1 MAMGIAENDI
11 GSTAATLYYETLWP
25 RIQAAQAD
33 GEPLGCLPRL
43 EAAAATLL
51 RSALD
56 STTTTTTTT
65 NTTNATQEKEKPA
78 AASSTRSIKTSP
90 SAASKG
96 KGALKA
102 VTAAVAAATAPDVG
116 LGLLAA
122 PTAAVLTAAGATD
135 DGGGGGGGGEDAAQ
149 CALSDLATLLRCE
162 QHVSV
167 HEVMDSGLLPSLL
180 AWLLGGPRRD
190 AAAAA
195 RHLGMLGTALN
206 CDPRTR
212 NAAADGAHMSF
223 DPPRAIFPVVVWG
236 TGKGRVKLPLHCC
249 PSALYRSRVP
259 QMPFPS
265 HGRRS

>member
-1 MAMGIAENDI
+1 MAMASAENDI

-25 RIQAAQAD
+25 RIQAAQTD

-51 RSALD
+51 RAALD
-56 STTTTTTTT
+56 STTTVTTTKM
-65 NTTNATQEKEKPA
+65 TNAMEEKEKPA
-78 AASSTRSIKTSP
+78 GASSTRSIKTSP

-96 KGALKA
+96 KGALKV
-102 VTAAVAAATAPDVG
+102 VTAAVAVATPVNVG

-122 PTAAVLTAAGATD
+122 PTAAVLTAAGASMAG
-135 DGGGGGGGGEDAAQ
+135 DGGGGGGGGGGGSEDAAQ

-167 HEVMDSGLLPSLL
+167 HEVMDSGLLPCLL

-190 AAAAA
+190 ASAAA
-195 RHLGMLGTALN
+195 RRLAMLGTALN

-212 NAAADGAHMSF
+212 NAAADGAYVRS
-223 DPPRAIFPVVVWG
+223 PPRLFC
-236 TGKGRVKLPLHCC
+236 L
-249 PSALYRSRVP
+249 
-259 QMPFPS
+259 
-265 HGRRS
+265 